1 MNYIKEINAFY
12 DRVERT
18 PLSASA
24 IVLWYTLMHINNK
37 AMWIE
42 EFTVAAPVLRLKSGL
57 TESSFKR
64 ARAELKEKGYIT
76 YTSRGRNQAPAYRMI
91 RLDLAG
97 AGCGAGMVNT
107 DGRDGSCLKAEQV
120 AGSADLVTDSGTGQV
135 ATGKADQ
142 NMDVGLDQVVDGEA
156 NQNVNRE
163 MNQNADHFT
172 DHQANRTAST
182 LIKHKQ
188 NVNKTKQD
196 ETTAAED
203 AFVFY
208 QENFG
213 VISPFVSDSLL
224 NWVNDSGESLVMEAM
239 KRAVERNKLSWRY
252 VKSIL
257 QAWDRKGISSV
268 EDAKAE
274 EVAFQNERKQQGR
287 GNGGQQNV
295 EVVPDWFWER
305 QRKEKLKAEK
315 REQQQSEDDPETE
328 AEIMALLEKHRN
340 IGYQA
345 PVPGRVPVTT
355 RILSKKMGPVP
366 LVPAKNPVF
375 SGKVSRDNKPVPM
388 SRIEY

>member
-1 MNYIKEINAFY
+1 M
-12 DRVERT
+12 
-18 PLSASA
+18 SASA
-24 IVLWYTLMHINNK
+24 IVLWYTLMHMNNK

-42 EFTVAAPVLRLKSGL
+42 EFTAAGPVLRFKSGL

-97 AGCGAGMVNT
+97 AGCGAGTMT
-107 DGRDGSCLKAEQV
+107 ADGRDGSCLKAEQV
-120 AGSADLVTDSGTGQV
+120 DMR
-135 ATGKADQ
+135 ADQ
-142 NMDVGLDQVVDGEA
+142 ITDGGTDQVTVGKTDQTMDVGLDRGVDVEA
-156 NQNVNRE
+156 NQNVDREMDRITDHFTNQNVNRD
-163 MNQNADHFT
+163 MNQNADHLADHLA

-188 NVNKTKQD
+188 NINKTKQD

-224 NWVNDSGESLVMEAM
+224 NWVNDSGEPLVMEAM

-274 EVAFQNERKQQGR
+274 EVAFQNERKQQSR
-287 GNGGQQNV
+287 RNGLQQNV
-295 EVVPDWFWER
+295 EVVPDWFWKR
-305 QRKEKLKAEK
+305 QQEDALKAEK
-315 REQQQSEDDPETE
+315 KEQQLLEDDPETE

-340 IGYQA
+340 IGCQ
-345 PVPGRVPVTT
+345 
-355 RILSKKMGPVP
+355 
-366 LVPAKNPVF
+366 
-375 SGKVSRDNKPVPM
+375 VSAQL
-388 SRIEY
+388 